1 MEFTKSS
8 ENNIDKLVSCLPREN
23 ICGLPFCQYNGTWFL
38 LYHIPGVISSQQL
51 FQADESD
58 IIIAGLPKCGTTWL
72 KALIFSIVNRN
83 RYQPKESP
91 LLSIHPQILVP
102 SIEMDHFRD
111 GLPQNIDQLS
121 RPRIF
126 STHVPYA
133 FLPNSIITSNSRV
146 VYACRNPLDALVSSW
161 HFHNSMM
168 KHNNISGQLE
178 LIDEFFDKYCR
189 GVQLY
194 GPFWDNILG
203 YWKASVEKP
212 ESVLF
217 MMYEDLKEDSVFQLK
232 RLASFLGFPFSAEE
246 EALGLIQEISTLC
259 SIGNLQNLE
268 VNRKGVYY
276 SIVPLASFFRKGEV
290 GDHVNHL
297 TPSMIETLNKL
308 VEEKFAGSGL
318 VFKSKRISTN
328 SASE

>member
-1 MEFTKSS
+1 MEITKSS
-8 ENNIDKLVSCLPREN
+8 ENKIDKLVSCLPQEN
-23 ICGLPFCQYNGTWFL
+23 ICGRPFVQYNGTWFPL
-38 LYHIPGVISSQQL
+38 LAIPGVISSQEL
-51 FQADESD
+51 FQADESE

-83 RYQPKESP
+83 RYQPTESP

-111 GLPQNIDQLS
+111 GLPQTIYQLS
-121 RPRIF
+121 RPTIS

-146 VYACRNPLDALVSSW
+146 VYVCRNPPDALVSYW
-161 HFHNSMM
+161 HFRNSIM
-168 KHNNISGQLE
+168 KHNNTSVQVEPIE
-178 LIDEFFDKYCR
+178 EFFDQYCR
-189 GVQLY
+189 GVQPY
-194 GPFWDNILG
+194 GPLWENILG
-203 YWKASVEKP
+203 YWNASVEKP

-217 MMYEDLKEDSVFQLK
+217 MTYEDLKEDSMFQLK
-232 RLASFLGFPFSAEE
+232 RLASFLGFPFSSEE
-246 EALGLIQEISTLC
+246 EAQGLIQEISTLC
-259 SIGNLQNLE
+259 SIGNLKNLE
-268 VNRKGVYY
+268 ANQKVVHY
-276 SIVPLASFFRKGEV
+276 SVVPGTSYFRKGEV
-290 GDHVNHL
+290 GDYVNHL

-318 VFKSKRISTN
+318 VFKSKLITTN